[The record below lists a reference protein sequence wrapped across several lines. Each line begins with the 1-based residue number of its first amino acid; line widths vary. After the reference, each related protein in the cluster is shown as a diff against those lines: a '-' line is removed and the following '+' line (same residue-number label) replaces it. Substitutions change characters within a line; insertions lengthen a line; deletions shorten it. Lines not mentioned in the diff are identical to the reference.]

1 MAAKQGFARE
11 KLSTQMFPFGRKYS
25 YECKHKVVFEFCEKK
40 SYGM

>member
-25 YECKHKVVFEFCEKK
+25 YECSISIK
-40 SYGM
+40 